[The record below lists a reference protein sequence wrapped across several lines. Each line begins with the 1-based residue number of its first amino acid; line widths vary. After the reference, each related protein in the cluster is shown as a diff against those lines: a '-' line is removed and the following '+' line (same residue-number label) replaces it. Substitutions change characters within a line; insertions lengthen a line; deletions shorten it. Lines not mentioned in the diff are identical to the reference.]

1 MCSDIC
7 NEGIT
12 QFYLPPTYK
21 PYLPLLPSRKA
32 SPTLVLI
39 APTHRMD
46 GWLYT
51 KINVQ
56 HRELNLDIVTHPSS
70 NRARRRLISLP
81 PLRQTSSRHMSEIT
95 CTVMWCLMG
104 SWHLNTFSDDLQV
117 SLIKYHQHDY
127 NGWVLF
133 DWSDPV
139 GPDLVVLF
147 HRPQVKWP
155 ARPGPTMSGQ
165 SKRTQPIAD
174 MTPAST
180 GKQLSFI
187 CWQLPRFS
195 FRRHFS
201 ANNNTD
207 THRNCTLQL

>member
-56 HRELNLDIVTHPSS
+56 HRELNLDMVTHPSS
-70 NRARRRLISLP
+70 NRARRRLNFIAATTPDIISTYV
-81 PLRQTSSRHMSEIT
+81 RDNMHGDVMFDAIMTSKHIQWR
-95 CTVMWCLMG
+95 L
-104 SWHLNTFSDDLQV
+104 
-117 SLIKYHQHDY
+117 
-127 NGWVLF
+127 
-133 DWSDPV
+133 
-139 GPDLVVLF
+139 
-147 HRPQVKWP
+147 
-155 ARPGPTMSGQ
+155 A
-165 SKRTQPIAD
+165 
-174 MTPAST
+174 
-180 GKQLSFI
+180 GKS
-187 CWQLPRFS
+187 
-195 FRRHFS
+195 H
-201 ANNNTD
+201 
-207 THRNCTLQL
+207 